1 MNIQDEIVRRN
12 LVSLCFELIG
22 KIEYSFQ
29 DYEHLL
35 RKKIQ
40 LIGDGSGTSHSE
52 VLLHKA
58 CANMDGDIPDEIE
71 DMLESDDFADSL
83 EELLSDSE
91 EN

>member
-1 MNIQDEIVRRN
+1 M
-12 LVSLCFELIG
+12 SLCFELIG

-52 VLLHKA
+52 ILLHKA
-58 CANMDGDIPDEIE
+58 CANEDGDIPDEIE
-71 DMLESDDFADSL
+71 DMLERIGQEQHKGDDVM
-83 EELLSDSE
+83 
-91 EN
+91 ENENQQVEITIRNF